1 YESKAEGNHP
11 PVSHIAADNIFESHV
26 EDGHSYERLDQR
38 RKPQRAWCHIKSRGD
53 ESDGMRYSERRNNC
67 YQRAKTSQRN
77 DQAEQKQQVIDA
89 FEDVIEP
96 QFDES

>member
-1 YESKAEGNHP
+1 
-11 PVSHIAADNIFESHV
+11 
-26 EDGHSYERLDQR
+26 
-38 RKPQRAWCHIKSRGD
+38 
-53 ESDGMRYSERRNNC
+53 MRYGERRNNR

-77 DQAEQKQQVIDA
+77 DQAEEKQQVIDA